1 MASTKII
8 NVLKDDRFE
17 EILELFKNTQAEDV
31 VFVLPKT
38 SRAFKKEEHFAI
50 LNTEAEKSNKKISLL
65 CSSPEVNKLANK
77 HNFEILLANKN
88 VAAKPVR
95 ISDEDPE
102 ELNEGIIENTEE
114 DNLKSEDDDYE
125 ETPKEVL
132 AKDVTYGENDH
143 YYEIVTASKT
153 PRNLEGIVKQSGR
166 PLRVLP
172 KKERPI
178 NLDVRNETDY
188 QNIDDI
194 KNVWEEQDRRV
205 KNKGLWSN
213 IQKRTQKSF
222 KNFPKKSLTIFGVI
236 SVLLFAVIVYVSTGS
251 AKIDLTPFKSVLD
264 IPLKVSSSD
273 KFSVVELGLNRIPGQ
288 LFNVEKNASQTFSAT
303 GEKEVAQKARGNI
316 MVYNEY
322 GTTPQILVA
331 TTRFQTSD
339 GLIFRTLK
347 GITVPGTRVENGKI
361 IPGSIAVEVIADKP
375 GQAYNIS
382 ATKFFIPAFN
392 EKGDAGRYEKIYGKS
407 DKNMSGGIVG
417 KAKIVTEEDFNNAKQ
432 SLTEQV
438 KKSVTESLKSQT
450 SGLKTLNDAN
460 IKIIGPESSAKV
472 DEATESFVMSVTG
485 KIDTIGFKESDL
497 RNLIGEFIG
506 KNNNLTVISE
516 KLTLNYSNVA
526 FDETANILTFTVNIK
541 GNGYPKIDSEKIKSD
556 LSGKD
561 ERGIKEYFR
570 GSKTIESVKVL
581 LSPFWVRRVPQNSDK
596 INIRMNY

>member
-1 MASTKII
+1 MKI
-8 NVLKDDRFE
+8 
-17 EILELFKNTQAEDV
+17 
-31 VFVLPKT
+31 
-38 SRAFKKEEHFAI
+38 
-50 LNTEAEKSNKKISLL
+50 
-65 CSSPEVNKLANK
+65 
-77 HNFEILLANKN
+77 
-88 VAAKPVR
+88 
-95 ISDEDPE
+95 
-102 ELNEGIIENTEE
+102 
-114 DNLKSEDDDYE
+114 
-125 ETPKEVL
+125 
-132 AKDVTYGENDH
+132 
-143 YYEIVTASKT
+143 
-153 PRNLEGIVKQSGR
+153 
-166 PLRVLP
+166 
-172 KKERPI
+172 
-178 NLDVRNETDY
+178 
-188 QNIDDI
+188 
-194 KNVWEEQDRRV
+194 
-205 KNKGLWSN
+205 
-213 IQKRTQKSF
+213 
-222 KNFPKKSLTIFGVI
+222 
-236 SVLLFAVIVYVSTGS
+236 
-251 AKIDLTPFKSVLD
+251 
-264 IPLKVSSSD
+264 
-273 KFSVVELGLNRIPGQ
+273 
-288 LFNVEKNASQTFSAT
+288 
-303 GEKEVAQKARGNI
+303 
-316 MVYNEY
+316 
-322 GTTPQILVA
+322 
-331 TTRFQTSD
+331 
-339 GLIFRTLK
+339 
-347 GITVPGTRVENGKI
+347 NGKI